1 MCILSISPSLSFKTG
16 FTKSDIG
23 KPVNQFKFFRNANEL
38 IAAIQKAAQSTT
50 PQELRISSID
60 DKDYLVQIIPR
71 LSNQD
76 IVVGFCLTFKEY
88 FGQSDIEIKL
98 AETTDALALKNDII
112 DEALDGFD
120 IVDDSGLIIYANK
133 AYISMWGF
141 ENQEEVIGS
150 SPTEHCL
157 DPNMPLY
164 IIEKVNKDGQG
175 DFEFKAKRKDQSVFD
190 VFMRVFLY
198 QGNDGKKYY
207 HGFSRD
213 ITKLKAAE
221 DDLSKSKKL
230 LTDAELQTKIGHWEW
245 DIPNDHVYWS
255 DGLYA
260 IFQRSPKE
268 GVPGWQVH
276 SQLYIEKDFNKYVPF
291 VEECVKK
298 GTPYEVELRAIR
310 SDGAIRNCIAKGQAI
325 KNEEGQVVRL
335 FGTLMDITEQKI
347 TYEKLRFQ
355 EYKVKE
361 KERMTRELHHRIKN
375 NLQMVSSM
383 LYTKTLMTPDENLKI
398 FIKDTINRVNT
409 IGRIH
414 NQLLKK
420 EELNKLNSEQYLHQ
434 LAESVIHSMAYDIS
448 KYELELSLED
458 HLLDIDTITAI
469 GLITNECLSNVIKH
483 AYDPLKGG
491 KIKVSFLK
499 VNHEFH
505 LKIEDHGKGFPA
517 EGNATSNSVGLL
529 IIDQLTNQLKGSIK
543 RESNE
548 GTTFELVFPAE

>member
-1 MCILSISPSLSFKTG
+1 M
-16 FTKSDIG
+16 D
-23 KPVNQFKFFRNANEL
+23 
-38 IAAIQKAAQSTT
+38 
-50 PQELRISSID
+50 
-60 DKDYLVQIIPR
+60 
-71 LSNQD
+71 
-76 IVVGFCLTFKEY
+76 GFCLTFKEY
-88 FGQSDIEIKL
+88 IGLSDIEKKL

-120 IVDDSGLIIYANK
+120 IVNDHGLIIYANK
-133 AYISMWGF
+133 AYLSMWGY
-141 ENQEEVIGS
+141 ENPEEIIGS
-150 SPTEHCL
+150 SPTDHCL
-157 DPNMPLY
+157 DPNTPMR

-175 DFEFKAKRKDQSVFD
+175 DFEFKARRKDQSVFD
-190 VFMRVFLY
+190 VFMRVFVY

-213 ITKLKAAE
+213 ITKLKTAE
-221 DDLSKSKKL
+221 DDLTKSKKL

-268 GVPGWQVH
+268 GVPGWQTH
-276 SQLYIEKDFNKYVPF
+276 SQLYVEEDFNKYVPI
-291 VEECVKK
+291 VEECVKN
-298 GTPYEVELRAIR
+298 GTPYEIELRAIR
-310 SDGAIRNCIAKGQAI
+310 SDGEIRNCIAKGQAI
-325 KNEEGQVVRL
+325 KDEDGQVARL

-347 TYEKLRFQ
+347 THEQLRFQ

-361 KERMTRELHHRIKN
+361 KERMSRELHHRIKN

-383 LYTKTLMTPDENLKI
+383 LYTKSLMTTDKNLKI

-409 IGRIH
+409 IGKIH

-420 EELNKLNSEQYLHQ
+420 EELSKLNSELYLHQ
-434 LAESVIHSMAYDIS
+434 LAESVIHSMAYDVS

-458 HLLDIDTITAI
+458 HLLDIDTITAL

-491 KIKVSFLK
+491 KIRVSFQR
-499 VNHEFH
+499 VNDQFH
-505 LKIEDHGKGFPA
+505 LKIEDRGKGFPA
-517 EGNATSNSVGLL
+517 EANEPSNSVGLL
-529 IIDQLTNQLKGSIK
+529 VIDQLTRQLNGSINRQTEK
-543 RESNE
+543 
-548 GTTFELVFPAE
+548 GTSFELIFPAE